1 MSEHQPLSAR
11 GSTVDHADPSRS
23 TFLRRHVL
31 RGRRP
36 QALVAGVAALSLIG
50 FALPDN
56 PAGAALVQ
64 AVPPT
69 LSSSTQFDITGF
81 LEDAQLD
88 TACVAA
94 AGATLDAQGNP
105 QAAHCGGTATING
118 HHIVIPAETI
128 VILPAAALTWEEL
141 FDRAPAPYTGVATGM
156 ALNDQPKPLTTYE
169 VQVVGNRVIQ
179 GGQDRM
185 IAGLVHVSQQDL
197 NGGVGYINW
206 IDYTTGEIEVGGQI
220 GVAGTGA
227 RVRINDPI
235 VADSN
240 GDNVPDTGRYG
251 RPDPNADIRFQV
263 DQDNP
268 TILAETGFPMCIP
281 RVTAD
286 PNLPGNADDPLCP
299 RTNRPISTGVSD
311 TLGAHPPA
319 GQFDT
324 LFRMNLPGSPSLDPT
339 IQAPFEIGD
348 FVNFSGSLVADGGRD
363 GGYISAH
370 TIVASL
376 GIYTQPGVD
385 PAYVTVDVSLLGT
398 GGLTVFG
405 AGEAAIRTRFEGM
418 STDET
423 RTIHVYGVDMNP
435 ADGSTS
441 DRDYGT
447 IVPDPGPPLGAVRGR
462 WRLRPPCTVN
472 VPTQK
477 NCTPPPAGTYLSP
490 PREVRAVI
498 EGLQQFNADGT
509 VNPASQVPGTPNATT
524 YANGIYAG
532 QYHAPVGEY
541 IFPENVPGSPVP
553 ENNFNTIE
561 FLAFGG
567 YTSVSGVVAGVLNP
581 WPSNVPAPARVCAT
595 PTVIGS
601 PYAVANGG
609 TVQLSGSVNANATSP
624 IQLQW
629 TAGTTPGGTDLNAK
643 LTNATTTAPTF
654 NASGLAAGTYH
665 VTFTAKNACGSQ
677 SVPGTVV
684 VSAVPPP
691 TISPIANQTVNANT
705 LVTITATS
713 TSTPAPK
720 FTWTQTGGP
729 AALALTQTPSAA
741 TATASSNIKFT
752 PVTAGTYT
760 FSVTA
765 NNVNGTSPATT
776 VTVVVNPVA
785 VNNITFTAEYR
796 TGKQRLVITAVTT
809 DLTVTSMT
817 LKPYM
822 TESGTMFDPAT
833 LGAAQLT
840 NGGGGNW
847 TLTAVGA
854 LPPACKLGGAYATPC
869 SKTPL
874 VLVSA
879 GGAAGPG
886 TSSPTALTRIRI

>member
-1 MSEHQPLSAR
+1 
-11 GSTVDHADPSRS
+11 
-23 TFLRRHVL
+23 
-31 RGRRP
+31 
-36 QALVAGVAALSLIG
+36 VAGVAALSLIG
-50 FALPDN
+50 FAVPNN
-56 PAGAALVQ
+56 PAGAALIP

-69 LSSSTQFDITGF
+69 LSSSTQFDVTGF
-81 LEDAQLD
+81 LQDAALD
-88 TACVAA
+88 QACVAA
-94 AGATLDAQGNP
+94 AGSAVDAQGNP
-105 QAAHCGGTATING
+105 QVAHCGGTATING
-118 HHIVIPAETI
+118 HHIVIPAETV
-128 VILPAAALTWEEL
+128 VILPAAALTWQEL
-141 FDRAPAPYTGVATGM
+141 FANAPAAYQPSATGM
-156 ALNDQPKPLTTYE
+156 ALNDVPKPLTTYE

-179 GGQDRM
+179 GGQDRW

-197 NGGVGYINW
+197 NGGVGYINY
-206 IDYTTGEIEVGGQI
+206 IDYTTGEIEVGGTI

-227 RVRINDPI
+227 RVRINDPA
-235 VADSN
+235 VVDTN
-240 GDNVPDTGRYG
+240 GDGTPDTGRYG
-251 RPDPNADIRFQV
+251 RPDPNADSRFQV

-286 PNLPGNADDPLCP
+286 PNLGGADDPLCP
-299 RTNRPISTGVSD
+299 RTNRPISTGVND
-311 TLGAHPPA
+311 ALGAHPPA

-324 LFRMNLPGSPSLDPT
+324 LFRMGLPGAPSLDPAT
-339 IQAPFEIGD
+339 QAPFEIGD
-348 FVNFSGSLVADGGRD
+348 FVNFSGSLVADAGRD

-405 AGEAAIRTRFEGM
+405 AGEAVVRTRFEGM
-418 STDET
+418 ATDET
-423 RTIHVYGVDMNP
+423 RIIHVYGVDMNP

-447 IVPDPGPPLGAVRGR
+447 IVPDPGPPGGAVRGR

-490 PREVRAVI
+490 PREVRAVF
-498 EGLQQFNADGT
+498 EGLQQFKADGT
-509 VNPASQVPGTPNATT
+509 ANPASNVPGTPNAKT
-524 YANGIYAG
+524 YANGIFAG

-561 FLAFGG
+561 FLAYGG

-581 WPSNVPAPARVCAT
+581 WPSNVPPPARVC
-595 PTVIGS
+595 PVPVINGG

-609 TVQLSGSVNANATSP
+609 VINLSGGLNANATTPVS
-624 IQLQW
+624 LLW
-629 TAGTTPGGTDLNAK
+629 TAGTTPGGTNLNAK

-654 NASGLAAGTYH
+654 SAVGLAQGTYNL
-665 VTFTAKNACGSQ
+665 TLTAKNVCGTA
-677 SVPGTVV
+677 SVATTVTV
-684 VSAVPPP
+684 QAAPAP
-691 TISPIANQTVNANT
+691 TINPIINQTVNAGT
-705 LVTITATS
+705 LVTITASSASSPTPSWTWLQTSGPANPPLTQTANPTS
-713 TSTPAPK
+713 TSN
-720 FTWTQTGGP
+720 
-729 AALALTQTPSAA
+729 LR
-741 TATASSNIKFT
+741 FT
-752 PVTAGTYT
+752 PTVAGTYT
-760 FSVTA
+760 FSVKAT
-765 NNVNGTSPATT
+765 NGNGTSPTT
-776 VTVVVNPVA
+776 NVTITVKPAA
-785 VNNITFTAEYR
+785 VNNITFTAEFR
-796 TGKQRLVITAVTT
+796 TGKQRLVLTAITT
-809 DLTVTSMT
+809 DLTATSMT
-817 LKPYM
+817 LLPYM

-854 LPPACKLGGAYATPC
+854 LPPACKLGGSYTTPC
-869 SKTPL
+869 TKTPL

-879 GGAAGPG
+879 GGVAPG
-886 TSSPTALTRIRI
+886 TSSATQLTKIRV